1 MNFTR
6 WRPTVWRVMSSCPM
20 SDTQYQDFSDR
31 SNHAGQRLAGAWI
44 HSVMAGK
51 RHVFENAR
59 SMWCHCY
66 WLNQNFIA
74 SLWKANM
81 GDGASKPP
89 AAPNRNKKHEGI
101 AIIGSLQGGEDIVK
115 PQTRFLPWSLKCP
128 RQGSFARSNTVEKNR
143 IPLVSWVVSIPGS
156 HCTILAGRHLMN
168 QCQEIGDKYRKK
180 KKKRDWLSWNSEN
193 ALYARFTFLYAL
205 MSEINANWSSSS

>member
-1 MNFTR
+1 MRGACDAIVIGWIKT
-6 WRPTVWRVMSSCPM
+6 SSRHSEKLTWEMEHQSHRRRRIEIKSTKESP
-20 SDTQYQDFSDR
+20 SSVP
-31 SNHAGQRLAGAWI
+31 SKGAKI
-44 HSVMAGK
+44 V
-51 RHVFENAR
+51 
-59 SMWCHCY
+59 
-66 WLNQNFIA
+66 
-74 SLWKANM
+74 
-81 GDGASKPP
+81 
-89 AAPNRNKKHEGI
+89 
-101 AIIGSLQGGEDIVK
+101 IVK